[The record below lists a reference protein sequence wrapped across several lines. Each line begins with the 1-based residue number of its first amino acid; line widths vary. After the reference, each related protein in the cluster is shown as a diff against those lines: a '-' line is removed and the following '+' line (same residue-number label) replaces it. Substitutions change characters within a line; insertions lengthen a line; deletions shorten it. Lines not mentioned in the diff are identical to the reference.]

1 MSTYAIYH
9 YDFRQAREGAL
20 KLEGSKETTLDKAQ
34 EIFEGL
40 LQGKQTFPMTRQKRD
55 GTNAVLD
62 NEVLAKHGCTT
73 LMLVCN
79 EKDKSYMEK
88 KEDRKLSYHPGCYVI
103 IDNRDDVAN
112 IAIERNSAFESDPD
126 KVCLLLQEA
135 INRKLY
141 DYRIEIEIRCKV
153 REATVWQV
161 VDRQTCDNGDR
172 VTKVVFN
179 FPIPGKVKGIDA
191 TKKMKK
197 KLATLASIGR
207 GMNATKASYHMEA
220 DKDSTLHLEQTQED
234 FAQMVELCTTNA
246 YDIQVHFKYYG
257 IYRFGADERAY
268 CSLDDEILE
277 DFENSITTF
286 SDEGDTVFRLNI
298 WLDNVRHLSK
308 DYKDALPTP
317 KKRKKRRK

>member
-9 YDFRQAREGAL
+9 YDFRETREGAL
-20 KLEGSKETTLDKAQ
+20 KFEDSNETTFGKAQ
-34 EIFEGL
+34 EILEGL
-40 LQGKQTFPMTRQKRD
+40 LQGKQTFPMFRPKRD

-62 NEVLAKHGCTT
+62 NEVLAKKGRTT

-79 EKDKSYMEK
+79 EKEKSYTEK
-88 KEDRKLSYHPGCYVI
+88 REDKKFSYHPGCYVI
-103 IDNRDDVAN
+103 IDNRDDVSN
-112 IAIERNSAFESDPD
+112 IAIERNPAFESNPD
-126 KVCLLLQEA
+126 KVCKLLQEA

-153 REATVWQV
+153 REATVWQI
-161 VDRQTCDNGDR
+161 VDRQTNENHDR
-172 VTKVVFN
+172 VMKVVFN

-207 GMNATKASYHMEA
+207 GMNAVKASYHMEA
-220 DKDSTLHLEQTQED
+220 DNERGLQLEKTQED

-268 CSLDDEILE
+268 CSLDDETLE
-277 DFENSITTF
+277 EFENSTTNF
-286 SDEGDTVFRLNI
+286 SDEGDTIFKLNI
-298 WLDNVRHLSK
+298 WLDKVRHISK